1 MWFRKIVVCTV
12 VTVYLLILAGGIVR
26 STGSGMGCPDW
37 PKCFGTWIPP
47 TDVKELPSDYK
58 AIYGKKLKGEVV
70 FNVYKTWTEYVN
82 RLLGVLTGFLIF
94 GTLLLS
100 ISFLKTNKPIF
111 WWSFSAFLLVGFQG
125 WLGSK
130 VVSTELSPVMVTLH
144 MLLAI
149 VIVFILL
156 YVFARSYV
164 EIIKVETISNRHKL
178 NTWLLVSMGLML
190 VQVLIGTQV
199 REAIDV
205 VIQRVGENGR
215 NTWIE
220 QLGLSFYIHRSFSIA
235 VLASQLYVFILL
247 RKNSNKQG
255 VVYRFTSLLVILIGI
270 EVLSGVLMAYFGIPP
285 FIQPVHLTLAILM
298 LGIQF
303 VVGLLLNAERVFSQ
317 SISEPARKI
326 LS

>member
-164 EIIKVETISNRHKL
+164 EIIKVETITNRHKL

-205 VIQRVGENGR
+205 VVQRVGENGR

-317 SISEPARKI
+317 SISVQARKI

>member
-164 EIIKVETISNRHKL
+164 EIIKVETITNRHKL

-317 SISEPARKI
+317 SISEQARKI

>member
-317 SISEPARKI
+317 SISEQARKI